1 MSPPDVIVIGAG
13 FAGLSAAVRLA
24 RNGARVLVVEERK
37 RLGGRATAFPDPQ
50 SGEVVD
56 NGQHV
61 LFGCYHET
69 FAFLGAIGAADG
81 VILDSTLDLEILDRS
96 GRRSRLHSAPLPPPF
111 HLVVGLLRWPA
122 LGMRDRL
129 AALRL
134 GRVLRRLHRERQAD
148 ARAKARAYVGDAQ
161 AKAWAY
167 VRDGASADPSYVG
180 PSFSSGIKIGGTVD
194 EWLTAHG
201 QTPRLHEVLWEP
213 LAVAAL
219 NQSPAVA
226 SAAPFI
232 EVLARMFGGS
242 ARDAAI
248 GLPRRP
254 LDHLFAEPARRYLE
268 QHGHAV
274 RCGLPARVVV
284 DGDRAVAVDLR
295 GERITTGAVVS
306 SVPWFSFAGVAGHV
320 PALEPIASAA
330 GHMASSPIVTV
341 NLWLDRRI
349 ATASFVGFPGRRFQW
364 MFDKARLFGEQAS
377 HVSLVASGADEIV
390 GFSNEALIDLA
401 RTELSQALPGP
412 WSVIRATAVREKRA
426 TFSLAPGQPPRPAP
440 ATPIRQFFLA
450 GDWTDT
456 GLPATIESAVLSGHR
471 AADLAAKPCPS

>member
-1 MSPPDVIVIGAG
+1 MSPPDVVVIGAG

-24 RNGARVLVVEERK
+24 RHGARVLVVEERK
-37 RLGGRATAFPDPQ
+37 RLGGRATAFPDPE

-69 FAFLGAIGAADG
+69 FAFLDAIGAADG
-81 VILDSTLDLEILDRS
+81 VTLDSTLDLEIVDRA
-96 GRRSRLHSAPLPPPF
+96 GQRSRLRSAPLPPPL
-111 HLVVGLLRWPA
+111 HLVGGLLRWRA
-122 LGMRDRL
+122 LGMRDRV

-134 GRVLRRLHRERQAD
+134 GMVLRRLHRERHGFD
-148 ARAKARAYVGDAQ
+148 
-161 AKAWAY
+161 
-167 VRDGASADPSYVG
+167 
-180 PSFSSGIKIGGTVD
+180 SGTGETVNT
-194 EWLTAHG
+194 WLTSHG
-201 QTPRLHEVLWEP
+201 QTPRLQEVLWEP

-226 SAAPFI
+226 AAAPFI
-232 EVLARMFGGS
+232 EVVARMFGGS

-254 LDHLFAEPARRYLE
+254 LDLLFAQPARHYLE

-274 RCGLPARVVV
+274 RCGLAARLAV
-284 DGDRAVAVDLR
+284 DGDRAVGVDLR
-295 GERITTGAVVS
+295 GERVTTGAVVS
-306 SVPWFSFAGVAGHV
+306 SVPWFSFAGMAGHI
-320 PALEPIASAA
+320 PALEPITSAA
-330 GHMASSPIVTV
+330 AHTASSPIVTV

-349 ATASFVGFPGRRFQW
+349 GTASFVGFPGRRFQW

-401 RTELSQALPGP
+401 RSELSQALPGR
-412 WSVIRATAVREKRA
+412 WSVVRATAVREKRA
-426 TFSLAPGQPPRPAP
+426 TFSLAPGQPRRPAP

-456 GLPATIESAVLSGHR
+456 GLPATIESAVVSGHR
-471 AADLAAKPCPS
+471 AAELVAAL

>member
-69 FAFLGAIGAADG
+69 FAFLDAIGTADG
-81 VILDSTLDLEILDRS
+81 VVLDSTLDLEIIDRA
-96 GRRSRLHSAPLPPPF
+96 GRRSRLRSAPLRPPL
-111 HLVVGLLRWPA
+111 HLVAGLLRWPA
-122 LGMRDRL
+122 LGIRDRL

-148 ARAKARAYVGDAQ
+148 ARAQDQ
-161 AKAWAY
+161 AY
-167 VRDGASADPSYVG
+167 VRTADGRSSPSYVG
-180 PSFSSGIKIGGTVD
+180 PSFSSGIAGGGTVD
-194 EWLTAHG
+194 EWLIAHG

-232 EVLARMFGGS
+232 EVVARMFGGS

-330 GHMASSPIVTV
+330 GHMTSSPIVTV
-341 NLWLDRRI
+341 NLWLDRRV

-401 RTELSQALPGP
+401 RTELSQAMPGP

-471 AADLAAKPCPS
+471 AADLAARPCPS

>member
-1 MSPPDVIVIGAG
+1 MSLPDVIVIGAG

-69 FAFLGAIGAADG
+69 FAFLDAIDTVDG
-81 VILDSTLDLEILDRS
+81 VSLDSTLDLEIVDRA
-96 GRRSRLHSAPLPPPF
+96 GQRSRLRSAPLPPPL
-111 HLVVGLLRWPA
+111 HLVGGLLRWPA

-129 AALRL
+129 AALRI
-134 GRVLRRLHRERQAD
+134 GIVLRRLHRERH
-148 ARAKARAYVGDAQ
+148 
-161 AKAWAY
+161 
-167 VRDGASADPSYVG
+167 
-180 PSFSSGIKIGGTVD
+180 GIKVGGTVD
-194 EWLTAHG
+194 AWLSAHG
-201 QTPRLHEVLWEP
+201 QTARLHEVLWEP

-232 EVLARMFGGS
+232 QVVARMFGGS

-274 RCGLPARVVV
+274 RCGVAARVVV

-330 GHMASSPIVTV
+330 ARMASSPIVTV

-349 ATASFVGFPGRRFQW
+349 GAASFVGFPGRRFQW
-364 MFDKARLFGEQAS
+364 MFDKAQLFGEQAS

-401 RTELSQALPGP
+401 RTELSQGLPGP

-456 GLPATIESAVLSGHR
+456 GLPATIESAALSGHR
-471 AADLAAKPCPS
+471 AADLVAGSRARL